1 MKVMRTASRKLSAR
15 CVQTGLPQTSKR
27 IQNLM
32 LLLER
37 MPENPFLD
45 KDEAYRS
52 AGCDPKAAPYVY
64 SSL

>member
-1 MKVMRTASRKLSAR
+1 
-15 CVQTGLPQTSKR
+15 
-27 IQNLM
+27 M